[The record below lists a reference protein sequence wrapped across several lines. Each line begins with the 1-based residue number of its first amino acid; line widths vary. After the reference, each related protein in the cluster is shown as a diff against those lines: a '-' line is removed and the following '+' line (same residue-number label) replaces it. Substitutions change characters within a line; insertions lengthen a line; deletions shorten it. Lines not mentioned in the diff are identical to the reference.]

1 MKYIMQCILS
11 RQRGDFKDKKEGNP
25 IWVTL
30 FLLSIG
36 KKTTRL
42 SPLPR
47 MLSKVSPERL
57 KGPAGSLRTPL

>member
-1 MKYIMQCILS
+1 MLCILS

-30 FLLSIG
+30 FLLSAG
-36 KKTTRL
+36 KKTIRL

-47 MLSKVSPERL
+47 MLSKVSPEHL
-57 KGPAGSLRTPL
+57 KEPAGSLRSPL